1 MCCSEG
7 GDVNVDN
14 RIFLLNDIIFIYCYL
29 YQKVNNLDFI
39 EKQWNKSGDR
49 KLVDVEK
56 KVFKDVYSRLVNI

>member
-39 EKQWNKSGDR
+39 EQQWNKSGDR